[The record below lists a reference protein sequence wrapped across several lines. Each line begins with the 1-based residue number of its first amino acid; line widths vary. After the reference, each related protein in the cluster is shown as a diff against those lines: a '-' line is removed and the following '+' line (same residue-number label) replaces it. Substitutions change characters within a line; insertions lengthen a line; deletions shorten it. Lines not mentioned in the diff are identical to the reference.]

1 MSMRLLFL
9 VEHFRWQGTGLEHSA
24 VRLCRGLAA
33 RGHEVHV
40 AADTGESGD
49 GITVHTGLNRISETQ
64 AAVRPDLTIDWGFI
78 HPADIHRMGAGT
90 HAGYLDYYL
99 DAFSGSARWWRRLER
114 WAPRHQRV
122 IRRQRQLLARPSARF
137 MANSQLT
144 ANLAIEG
151 GAAADRV
158 TVCHQHVS
166 LEEFNPAKA
175 EASRAVLRAEWG
187 LADEDVAFLFVAHN
201 LRLKNLELLR
211 QVFGKLNL
219 PNAKLVVVG
228 KRRPRWTAP
237 WLIFAGEARDM
248 AAVYGAGDALLH
260 PTYFDSCAN
269 VVLEAMACARPV
281 LVSDTA
287 GINEL
292 LSNGQV
298 LAVRGGKSV
307 VELAWLEAVRER
319 VTDAALRARQGESGL
334 RLAEGRDYQY
344 FLDWFEAYLE
354 SVAADRQS

>member
-1 MSMRLLFL
+1 MHLLFL

-33 RGHEVHV
+33 RGHAVHV
-40 AADTGESGD
+40 AADTGETGD
-49 GITVHTGLNRISETQ
+49 GVTVHPGLNRISETQ
-64 AAVRPDLTIDWGFI
+64 AAVRSDLTIDWGFI

-99 DAFSGSARWWRRLER
+99 DAFSGPARWWRRLGR

-122 IRRQRQLLARPSARF
+122 IWRQRQLLARPAARF
-137 MANSQLT
+137 MANSHLT
-144 ANLAIEG
+144 ASLAIEG

-175 EASRAVLRAEWG
+175 EATRTVLRAEWG

-211 QVFGKLNL
+211 QVFVKLNL

-228 KRRPRWTAP
+228 KHRPRWTAP
-237 WLIFAGEARDM
+237 WLIFAGEASGM

-292 LSNGQV
+292 LAVEQV
-298 LAVRGGKSV
+298 LAVRGENSA
-307 VELAWLEAVRER
+307 VESSWRQAVHALA
-319 VTDAALRARQGESGL
+319 TDVSLRRRQGEAAMN
-334 RLAEGRDYQY
+334 LAEGRDYQC
-344 FLDWFEAYLE
+344 FLDWFEAYLD
-354 SVAADRQS
+354 SVAADRQL

>member
-1 MSMRLLFL
+1 MRLLFL

-33 RGHEVHV
+33 RGHAVHV
-40 AADTGESGD
+40 AADTGETGD
-49 GITVHTGLNRISETQ
+49 GITVHPGLNRISETQ

-90 HAGYLDYYL
+90 HAGYLGYYL
-99 DAFSGSARWWRRLER
+99 DAFSGPARWWRRLER

-122 IRRQRQLLARPSARF
+122 IRRQRQLLARPAARF
-137 MANSQLT
+137 MANSHLT

-166 LEEFNPAKA
+166 LEEFNPVKA
-175 EASRAVLRAEWG
+175 EVSRTVLRAEWG

-211 QVFGKLNL
+211 QVFEKLNL

-228 KRRPRWTAP
+228 KRHPRWEAP
-237 WLIFAGEARDM
+237 WLIFAGEACGM

-292 LSNGQV
+292 LAEEQV
-298 LAVRGGKSV
+298 LAVRGENSA
-307 VELAWLEAVRER
+307 VESSWRQAVHGL
-319 VTDAALRARQGESGL
+319 VTDFSLRRRQGEAAL
-334 RLAEGRDYQY
+334 NLAAGRNYQC

-354 SVAADRQS
+354 SVAADRQL

>member
-1 MSMRLLFL
+1 MRLLFL

-33 RGHEVHV
+33 RGHAVHV
-40 AADTGESGD
+40 AADTGETGD
-49 GITVHTGLNRISETQ
+49 GITVHPGLNRISETQ

-99 DAFSGSARWWRRLER
+99 DAFSGPARWWRRLER

-122 IRRQRQLLARPSARF
+122 IRRQRQLLARPAARF
-137 MANSQLT
+137 MANSHLT

-175 EASRAVLRAEWG
+175 EATRTVLRAEWG
-187 LADEDVAFLFVAHN
+187 LADEAVAFLFVAHN

-228 KRRPRWTAP
+228 KRQPSWEAP
-237 WLIFAGEARDM
+237 WLIFAGEAREM

-281 LVSDTA
+281 LVSNTA

-292 LSNGQV
+292 LPGEQV
-298 LAVRGGKSV
+298 LAVRGEKSA
-307 VELAWLEAVRER
+307 VESSWRKAVHILA
-319 VTDAALRARQGESGL
+319 TDVLPRRQHGEAALK
-334 RLAEGRDYQY
+334 LAEARNYQC

-354 SVAADRQS
+354 SVLANR

>member
-1 MSMRLLFL
+1 MRLLFL

-33 RGHEVHV
+33 RGHAVHV
-40 AADTGESGD
+40 AADTGETGD
-49 GITVHTGLNRISETQ
+49 GITVHLGLNRISETQ

-99 DAFSGSARWWRRLER
+99 DAFSGPARWWRRLER

-137 MANSQLT
+137 MANSHLT

-175 EASRAVLRAEWG
+175 EASRTVLRAEWG
-187 LADEDVAFLFVAHN
+187 LANEDVAFLFVAHN

-228 KRRPRWTAP
+228 KRHPRWEAP
-237 WLIFAGEARDM
+237 WLVFAGEACEM

-292 LSNGQV
+292 LAEEQV
-298 LAVRGGKSV
+298 LAVRGENSA
-307 VELAWLEAVRER
+307 VESSWRQAVHGL
-319 VTDAALRARQGESGL
+319 VTDFSLRRRRGEAALN
-334 RLAEGRDYQY
+334 LAAGRNYQC

-354 SVAADRQS
+354 SVAADRQL